1 MKNLKRFIASVLTF
15 TILGTSVIFA
25 ANDSKFS
32 DVDAKTKTG
41 QAILKMYDKGYIV
54 GYNDGTF
61 KPDGQITRAE
71 LVRIIN
77 QVFGYKKDSK
87 KEVKKFSDVDDK
99 QWFYND
105 VVIANQKGYIVGFKE
120 DGTFRP
126 NDNFTR
132 QQVCVVLSKILNLK
146 DAELDREISD
156 YIAPWAKEYVE
167 RIVANKIIPL
177 ESQNKFRAIENI
189 TRGEVCL
196 ALSQFIK
203 DNTSENKQTNTDST
217 TETTTYDDGSS
228 YSSSSGGGGGGGSS
242 SGSSNNSTTEATT
255 GTVTEAVTEAA
266 TSDVT
271 TEPTTSSIVV
281 NTYLSEEE
289 RNAVLPI
296 LKKVIRRINASV
308 VPKASNKKIS
318 AAASKISNALQSYV
332 NDAKFDVSSA
342 MNDFK
347 KDYDAL
353 SESEQEE
360 LKDLILKYNSLAD
373 LLTLKDTFLSG
384 IF

>member
-1 MKNLKRFIASVLTF
+1 MRNLKRFIASVLTF
-15 TILGTSVIFA
+15 TILGTSIIFA
-25 ANDSKFS
+25 ADSSKFS
-32 DVDAKTKTG
+32 DVDTKTKTG
-41 QAILKMYDKGYIV
+41 QAILKMYNKGYIV

-77 QVFGYKKDSK
+77 QVFGYKKDSE
-87 KEVKKFSDVDDK
+87 KEIKKFSDVDDEL
-99 QWFYND
+99 WFYND
-105 VVIANQKGYIVGFKE
+105 VVIASQKGYIVGFKE

-126 NDNFTR
+126 NENFTR

-146 DAELDREISD
+146 DAELDKEISD

-167 RIVANKIIPL
+167 KIVANKIIPL
-177 ESQNKFRAIENI
+177 ESQNKFRATENI

-203 DNTSENKQTNTDST
+203 DNSSENKQTNTDST

-228 YSSSSGGGGGGGSS
+228 YSSSSGGGGGGSS
-242 SGSSNNSTTEATT
+242 SGSSNNSTAETTTESATE
-255 GTVTEAVTEAA
+255 VTTA
-266 TSDVT
+266 DIT
-271 TEPTTSSIVV
+271 TEPTTSSIVI

-332 NDAKFDVSSA
+332 NDAKFDISSA

-353 SESEQEE
+353 SEDEQEE
-360 LKDLILKYNSLAD
+360 LKNLILKYNSLAD